1 MFDIIYPDSLKATF
15 TNREK
20 ELALLEYA
28 RDELL
33 EGTPQKISLF
43 GLRRIGKSI
52 LIKEFISRHLYED
65 NFVPIYINFENIVT
79 DPENFAT
86 KYIGWTVYWALTR
99 GKVPVEDYLEPASL
113 VASISEHKE
122 LSQEIIRLNRLLSEA
137 KVNRNDLLNLAFSM
151 PEKLARLFG
160 IKIMVFLDEFQDLR
174 LLASYNGS
182 HNVLGVF
189 RTYCETS
196 STSYVILGS
205 LISSMRYLV
214 ENAQSPIF
222 GQFDQHE
229 LSYFTKEDSIK
240 LFRRILPRDDTE
252 VTNQVYQYSGGH
264 PFYIVQLA
272 KRMKLLHVLNNL
284 EITKE
289 LVGQAFVIETLSSKG
304 GIYNHCNYLYNISL
318 EKASHY
324 VSLKSVLR
332 ILAKQEGLNQSQ
344 VARKLRI
351 AQGAVRNYL
360 NSLLEVDIIIRK
372 EDKYYFKDSV
382 LRYWIAATEQEI
394 ELDEFPRQEDIL
406 SLVHR
411 LEEKFSRVSSE
422 LGKSKEYEIL
432 NLVKEMRG
440 QKFPGH
446 LFGVQESIEFPIFST
461 IKNYLWDE
469 GREEIDFLCVNDET
483 WSIELKWKISP
494 AKYPQVKKFFE
505 RSESLNAKKRWFISK
520 SGFTENAKQLA
531 LQKHIFMS
539 EPEDINEIKKLLSKM
554 NSN

>member
-1 MFDIIYPDSLKATF
+1 MFDIIYPRSLKETF

-20 ELALLEYA
+20 ELALLEFV
-28 RDELL
+28 REELL
-33 EGTPQKISLF
+33 EGNPQKISLF

-52 LIKEFISRHLYED
+52 LIKEFISRHLNDD
-65 NFVPIYINFENIVT
+65 NFIPIYINFENIVT

-86 KYIGWTVYWALTR
+86 KYIGWTIYWILTR
-99 GKVPVEDYLEPASL
+99 GKLPVEDYLEPASL
-113 VASISEHKE
+113 VVSISEHKE

-174 LLASYNGS
+174 LLATYNGTQ
-182 HNVLGVF
+182 NVLGVF
-189 RTYCETS
+189 RTYCEAS
-196 STSYVILGS
+196 NTSYVILGS

-229 LSYFTKEDSIK
+229 LYGFTKEDSIK
-240 LFRRILPRDDTE
+240 LFHRLLPTDKVE

-284 EITKE
+284 EISTE
-289 LVGQAFVIETLSSKG
+289 LVGHAFVIETLSSKG
-304 GIYNHCNYLYNISL
+304 GIFNHCNYLYNISL

-324 VSLKSVLR
+324 ISLKSVLQT
-332 ILAKQEGLNQSQ
+332 LTKQEGLNQSQ
-344 VARKLRI
+344 IARKLRI

-360 NSLLEVDIIIRK
+360 NSLIKVDIIAK
-372 EDKYYFKDSV
+372 KDNKYYFKDPV
-382 LRYWIAATEQEI
+382 LRYWLAATEEEI

-422 LGKSKEYEIL
+422 LGKTKEYEIL
-432 NLVKEMRG
+432 ELVKEMQG
-440 QKFPGH
+440 HKFPGQ
-446 LFGVQESIEFPIFST
+446 LFGVQESIEFPIFSS
-461 IKNYLWDE
+461 IKNYHWDE
-469 GREEIDFLCVNDET
+469 GQEEIDFLCENEES

-494 AKYPQVKKFFE
+494 AKYPQLKKFLE
-505 RSESLNAKKRWFISK
+505 RSETLKVKKRWFISK
-520 SGFTENAKQLA
+520 SGFTENAKQFA

-539 EPEDINEIKKLLSKM
+539 DDENIKDIKKNIIK
-554 NSN
+554 